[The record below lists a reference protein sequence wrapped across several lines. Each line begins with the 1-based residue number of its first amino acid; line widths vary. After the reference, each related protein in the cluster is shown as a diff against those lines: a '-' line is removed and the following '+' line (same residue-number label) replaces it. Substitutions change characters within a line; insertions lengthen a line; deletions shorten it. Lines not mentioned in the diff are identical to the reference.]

1 MRTPKI
7 FKPLRIRDF
16 ALLWTGLTVSLLGD
30 GIYLVAIAW
39 QVYELSNAPTAL
51 SVVGVAWT
59 VPLVLFILLGGVVSD
74 RFDRRKVMI
83 AGDAVRALAIGTMA
97 ALSLAGILELWHV
110 IVLVGVYG
118 AGEAFFG
125 PAYAA
130 IVPDIVPRHL
140 LVEANSLAQFM
151 NPLALRM
158 VGPALGGVAVAAL
171 SAGGAFLLDAGSFA
185 FSAAVLLFMRP
196 RPARRAAEV
205 TVRSAL
211 RDIGEGFRFVRSQ
224 KWLWGTLLA
233 ASVSLLAFWGPV
245 EVLVPYVVKN
255 TLDGNARDLGVV
267 FAAGGVGSILAAL
280 VVGQRG
286 LPHRHVTVM
295 YLSWTVSVALIAIYG
310 VVSEL
315 WQAMTV
321 SFVEAGLA
329 TVGLIVWQTMMQKLV
344 PGELRGRAESADWL
358 VSVSLVPVSFALTGP
373 VAHVVGVQAT
383 LIGAGAVGAA
393 LTVVFL
399 FLPGMRDTERD
410 GSLER
415 APVSPSATEVR
426 EAELISSSNSVD

>member
-1 MRTPKI
+1 
-7 FKPLRIRDF
+7 
-16 ALLWTGLTVSLLGD
+16 
-30 GIYLVAIAW
+30 
-39 QVYELSNAPTAL
+39 
-51 SVVGVAWT
+51 
-59 VPLVLFILLGGVVSD
+59 
-74 RFDRRKVMI
+74 
-83 AGDAVRALAIGTMA
+83 
-97 ALSLAGILELWHV
+97 
-110 IVLVGVYG
+110 
-118 AGEAFFG
+118 
-125 PAYAA
+125 
-130 IVPDIVPRHL
+130 
-140 LVEANSLAQFM
+140 
-151 NPLALRM
+151 
-158 VGPALGGVAVAAL
+158 
-171 SAGGAFLLDAGSFA
+171 
-185 FSAAVLLFMRP
+185 
-196 RPARRAAEV
+196 
-205 TVRSAL
+205 
-211 RDIGEGFRFVRSQ
+211 
-224 KWLWGTLLA
+224 
-233 ASVSLLAFWGPV
+233 
-245 EVLVPYVVKN
+245 
-255 TLDGNARDLGVV
+255 
-267 FAAGGVGSILAAL
+267 
-280 VVGQRG
+280 
-286 LPHRHVTVM
+286 M
-295 YLSWTVSVALIAIYG
+295 YLSWTVSVAVIAIYG